1 MKTLKLLS
9 LLALSVL
16 LTTGCANL
24 KTDTAGEVCDTTVT
38 APTPVVPTYNDEP
51 VIAPVAAPVAAS
63 VVAAPVLQ
71 NVLFGFDQHILT
83 EQARTILDEN
93 TRYLQVN
100 SGATVTIS
108 GHCDERGSDEYN
120 LALGERRAFA
130 ARDYL
135 VSMGISPQRINTIS
149 YGEEKP
155 FDMASSE
162 EAWAKNRRAEF
173 TPQF

>member
-1 MKTLKLLS
+1 MKIFKLLA
-9 LLALSVL
+9 LLALSIL
-16 LTTGCANL
+16 LTTGCASL
-24 KTDTAGEVCDTTVT
+24 TADTSGEACETIITE
-38 APTPVVPTYNDEP
+38 PTPVVPTYKDEP
-51 VIAPVAAPVAAS
+51 VMAPVVAPVVAPAI
-63 VVAAPVLQ
+63 AAPVLQ
-71 NVLFGFDQHILT
+71 NIHFDFDQHTLT

-93 TRYLQVN
+93 TRYLQTN
-100 SGATVTIS
+100 AAATITIS

-135 VSMGISPQRINTIS
+135 VSMGISPDRINTIS

-155 FDMASSE
+155 LDMASNE